1 MSWQLALLNL
11 VLRLTEKRHLARE
24 TSYER
29 ARARM
34 ERQSARIFVAPPGM
48 TRREQPL
55 AAEAR
60 ILPALRVDGA
70 AGPGA
75 PLLLW
80 FHGGAYCLGS
90 PRTHAPMAATLARR
104 IGADALLPDYRRAPE
119 HPFPA
124 AAEDALTA
132 WRGLL
137 ATGQDPSRVAI
148 GGDSAGGG
156 LALGLLHQIAALG
169 LPRPACAVIFCP
181 WADMTL
187 SGESL
192 VSLARRDVMLPAARV
207 IEIRDAY
214 MAGADPT
221 DPRAS
226 PIYGDYA
233 GSPPVMI
240 QASRHEILRD
250 DAIRMA
256 GRLSG
261 QGVEVAFDL
270 QPKVPH
276 AVQLF
281 HGRVPEADTALDRA
295 AAFLRR
301 HLPA

>member
-1 MSWQLALLNL
+1 MSWQLALLDL
-11 VLRLTEKRHLARE
+11 VLRVTEKRHLARE
-24 TSYER
+24 TSFER

-34 ERQSARIFVAPPGM
+34 EQQSARTFVVPPGM
-48 TRREQPL
+48 TRR
-55 AAEAR
+55 AETLVADAR

-90 PRTHAPMAATLARR
+90 PRTHAALAATLARR
-104 IGADALLPDYRRAPE
+104 IGADALLPDYRLAPE

-124 AAEDALTA
+124 APEDALTA

-137 ATGQDPSRVAI
+137 AAGQDPSRVAI

-156 LALGLLHQIAALG
+156 LALGLLHQIGARG

-187 SGESL
+187 AGASL
-192 VSLARRDVMLPAARV
+192 VSLARRDAMLPAAR
-207 IEIRDAY
+207 ITEIRDAY
-214 MAGADPT
+214 MAGADPA

-226 PIYGDYA
+226 PVFGDFA

-281 HGRVPEADTALDRA
+281 HGRVPEADAALDRA

>member
-11 VLRLTEKRHLARE
+11 ALRFTEKRHLARE

-34 ERQSARIFVAPPGM
+34 ESESARTFVMPPGM
-48 TRREQPL
+48 SRR
-55 AAEAR
+55 AETLVADAR

-70 AGPGA
+70 AAHGA

-90 PRTHAPMAATLARR
+90 PRTHAALAATLARR
-104 IGADALLPDYRRAPE
+104 IGADALLPDYRLAPE

-132 WRGLL
+132 WRALL
-137 ATGQDPSRVAI
+137 AMGQDPARVAI

-156 LALGLLHQIAALG
+156 LALGLLHQIGAHG
-169 LPRPACAVIFCP
+169 LPWPACAVIFCP

-187 SGESL
+187 SGGSI
-192 VSLARRDVMLPAARV
+192 VSLARRDVMLPAAR
-207 IEIRDAY
+207 IAEIRDAY
-214 MAGADPT
+214 MAGADPA

-226 PIYGDYA
+226 PVFGDFA
-233 GSPPVMI
+233 GCPPVMI

-281 HGRVPEADTALDRA
+281 HGRVPEADAALDRA